1 MAVNPSERIIGLA
14 AFLEGRKH
22 SGTTLGDI
30 VGEVPG
36 YSVDGD
42 LEIGSV
48 AWETVR
54 KRLQRDLEML
64 ERSFGIVVDYD
75 EQQHAYRLRAPYF
88 TPDERR
94 ALIAAAAAVD
104 VEGIG
109 DTPVLGELGA
119 AVDDDGQRI
128 VLAVPERVRDLS
140 AAIRARRSVRFL
152 YHGRERTVDAYVI
165 GRWRTHWY
173 VAGYEHEA
181 GQRRR
186 YRLDRI
192 EHPTIGLTSGAITP
206 FGADH
211 SYEIPS
217 DIDAVAEMRLDPNDW
232 GHDPP
237 VVARLRV
244 DADLAHNVQHEL
256 GGRVVARA
264 TDTCEIELDVRHY
277 QSFCDRVLAFGT
289 HVRLLAPAE
298 LVTRLCDHLRA
309 AAQSDGV

>member
-1 MAVNPSERIIGLA
+1 MAVNPSERIIGWPVP
-14 AFLEGRKH
+14 EGRKH

-109 DTPVLGELGA
+109 DTPCSVSS
-119 AVDDDGQRI
+119 
-128 VLAVPERVRDLS
+128 VPPSTTTVS
-140 AAIRARRSVRFL
+140 ASCWPFPSGSRPLPRRSGRHSVRFL
-152 YHGRERTVDAYVI
+152 YHGRER
-165 GRWRTHWY
+165 RWT
-173 VAGYEHEA
+173 
-181 GQRRR
+181 
-186 YRLDRI
+186 
-192 EHPTIGLTSGAITP
+192 PT
-206 FGADH
+206 
-211 SYEIPS
+211 
-217 DIDAVAEMRLDPNDW
+217 
-232 GHDPP
+232 
-237 VVARLRV
+237 
-244 DADLAHNVQHEL
+244 
-256 GGRVVARA
+256 
-264 TDTCEIELDVRHY
+264 
-277 QSFCDRVLAFGT
+277 
-289 HVRLLAPAE
+289 
-298 LVTRLCDHLRA
+298 
-309 AAQSDGV
+309 